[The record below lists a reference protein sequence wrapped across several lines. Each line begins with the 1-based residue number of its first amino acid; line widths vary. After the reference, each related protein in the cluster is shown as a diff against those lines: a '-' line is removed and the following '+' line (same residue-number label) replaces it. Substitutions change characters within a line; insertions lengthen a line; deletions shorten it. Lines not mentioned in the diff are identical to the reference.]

1 VCGRAAGNTL
11 RTQKQTESKSV
22 NAEIVQTPSWRY
34 KTIVVIKRQQ
44 QTAISNFSIRALQ
57 LSAGSYQDLINWYC
71 SLLTRRTVCGRAAG
85 NTLRTQKQTEWKSV
99 NAEIVQTPSWR
110 YKTIVVIKRQQQT
123 AIRALQLYITVLKPK
138 AELSAMFA
146 VVFE

>member
-1 VCGRAAGNTL
+1 
-11 RTQKQTESKSV
+11 V

-57 LSAGSYQDLINWYC
+57 L
-71 SLLTRRTVCGRAAG
+71 
-85 NTLRTQKQTEWKSV
+85 
-99 NAEIVQTPSWR
+99 
-110 YKTIVVIKRQQQT
+110 
-123 AIRALQLYITVLKPK
+123 YIAVLKPK

-146 VVFE
+146 VVFSE